1 MIVKANY
8 KPNFGDKTTGETYE
22 TQVKRN
28 YGDIFECDDVLAKER
43 IKKGFVIKATKEEIE
58 EYKKQQE
65 DLEKSKENPVKNK
78 INEEPKTEIKS
89 LDDCTIEELIEIAV
103 SENIELEYPKDE
115 TAKNVIIET
124 ITKIRE
130 ERVKRDNNGD
140 LNEK

>member
-28 YGDIFECDDVLAKER
+28 YGDIFECDDALAKER

-65 DLEKSKENPVKNK
+65 ELEKLKEQDAK
-78 INEEPKTEIKS
+78 KTRK
-89 LDDCTIEELIEIAV
+89 
-103 SENIELEYPKDE
+103 
-115 TAKNVIIET
+115 
-124 ITKIRE
+124 
-130 ERVKRDNNGD
+130 
-140 LNEK
+140 